1 MRVLLLLSFLF
12 LICACKKGRGISL
25 DLKHLIKTSY
35 QQPKDD
41 CKKLGAVSG
50 ITFSDM
56 GFAQSYQQAL
66 DSILKETHAKGGN
79 FLFIKRASS
88 DGKNL
93 AGISYACN

>member
-1 MRVLLLLSFLF
+1 MLLLLSFPL
-12 LICACKKGRGISL
+12 LVCACEKGRDISL

-35 QQPKDD
+35 QQPQSD

-50 ITFSDM
+50 ITFSNM
-56 GFAQSYQQAL
+56 GFAQSYQQSL